1 MYARISARI
10 SALAKVVLHL
20 YGYPLG
26 YRWCTDKVT
35 RTSALWTDIH
45 ADVRADIRA
54 DSLTREI
61 PTVKTPDG
69 CFDPPPPSRLQTQNP
84 PFKTE
89 KAMEGVEIKR
99 TVRERGRV
107 GATCNPPPG
116 TFARNFAS
124 HFPRHPRRC
133 LGWNVKR
140 NRRRKE
146 VRKQRSEIMVAARYC
161 TLEGILT
168 TNIHETLGEHCK
180 SMFAERSWSVR
191 RVFRSLEFEHSANI
205 RYCKCSNIC
214 RIFSEEFV
222 LLGTLFL
229 TLKWSLF
236 AWSMRWGGIS
246 QTPSGKSVFRE
257 SLTLRQRCQESD
269 N

>member
-1 MYARISARI
+1 MLWPSP
-10 SALAKVVLHL
+10 
-20 YGYPLG
+20 PLSTSNTKPTLQNWKSHG
-26 YRWCTDKVT
+26 GGRDKAH
-35 RTSALWTDIH
+35 SEGEGKGGGD
-45 ADVRADIRA
+45 
-54 DSLTREI
+54 
-61 PTVKTPDG
+61 
-69 CFDPPPPSRLQTQNP
+69 LQ
-84 PFKTE
+84 
-89 KAMEGVEIKR
+89 
-99 TVRERGRV
+99 
-107 GATCNPPPG
+107 PPPG